1 MRSMPAV
8 VSGRGPLAAGV
19 NTLIAAALAVRIGF
33 SQSVAAWPVLLGRCG
48 FFCLL
53 MIVLS
58 ALWDAVAAQ
67 HVAGAIA
74 LPSGDLALYVGATEW
89 ITLALPAVF
98 LRLEDDIRGGGLE
111 PQLLRPKPYLLQT
124 FAMGFGNGLSRLVAL
139 GVTAL
144 LLLAVS
150 GRAWPPGFAFAALLV
165 LGPLALTVGL
175 LLYGLAGL
183 AAFWARRTLPFQL
196 VIQKLMF
203 LAGGLF
209 APVTLY
215 PPLFEQ
221 LAKATPFA
229 AHLYWAGAQIL
240 SAQTAEAPYL
250 LLQGIAWQLFWI
262 VVLACVCVLVWRAGL
277 AKLLREGSL

>member
-1 MRSMPAV
+1 MHTL
-8 VSGRGPLAAGV
+8 GAAMH
-19 NTLIAAALAVRIGF
+19 AVRLGF
-33 SQSVAAWPVLLGRCG
+33 NQSFVAWPVLLGRCV

-53 MIVLS
+53 LVVLS

-67 HVAGAIA
+67 RVAGAIA
-74 LPSGDLALYVGATEW
+74 LPSGDMSLYIGATEW
-89 ITLALPAVF
+89 ITLSLPAVF
-98 LRLEDDIRGGGLE
+98 LRFEDDIRGGGLE

-124 FAMGFGNGLSRLVAL
+124 LALAFGGGLSRLIAL
-139 GVTAL
+139 GITAL
-144 LLLAVS
+144 LLLTLS
-150 GRAWPPGFAFAALLV
+150 GRAWPPEFAFAALLV
-165 LGPLALTVGL
+165 LGPLALAVGL
-175 LLYGLAGL
+175 LLYALAGL

-215 PPLFEQ
+215 PPLFET

-229 AHLYWAGAQIL
+229 AHLYWAGAQML
-240 SAQTAEAPYL
+240 GSGSAQAPQL

-262 VVLACVCVLVWRAGL
+262 AALSLLCFLLWRAGL
-277 AKLLREGSL
+277 AKLLREGGL